1 MSSTT
6 ELMTCRDTVSTK
18 CQNSLKL
25 NMAKI
30 RILVAEDN
38 TAHAM
43 KMEMLL
49 DEMDYQLLGIHA
61 STDEFLRSYKA
72 TKPDLVLLD
81 IELDNGGDGIEIASR
96 INAERQ
102 VPIIF
107 ISARNDLETM
117 NRANSTDPYAY
128 MVKPVEKNALQ
139 AAIEL
144 AIYKF
149 AKDQDKNTH
158 SGPFAG
164 WSEDLLVKDSFFIKS
179 GGKLEKVQQDDIL
192 WVELTEERYCAVVT
206 VSRSYHIRAS
216 ISGLAD
222 KLDPSQFVRVHRK
235 YIANANK
242 IDSIDE
248 VEMTLQIGSHSLD
261 IGKTYKSILLKRLN
275 ML

>member
-1 MSSTT
+1 MS
-6 ELMTCRDTVSTK
+6 
-18 CQNSLKL
+18 
-25 NMAKI
+25 KI
-30 RILVAEDN
+30 RILAAEDN
-38 TAHAM
+38 STHAL
-43 KMEMLL
+43 KLEMLL
-49 DEMDYQLLGIHA
+49 EEMDYQLIGIYA
-61 STDEFLRSYKA
+61 TSEEVLRNYKA

-81 IELDNGGDGIEIASR
+81 IELDGGGDGIEIAAK

-107 ISARNDLETM
+107 VSARDDVETM
-117 NRANSTDPYAY
+117 MRANSTDPYAY
-128 MVKPVEKNALQ
+128 IVKPVEKGALQ

-149 AKDQDKNTH
+149 AKDQEKEI
-158 SGPFAG
+158 SAEPFVG

-179 GGKLEKVQQDDIL
+179 GSRLEKVHHDDIL

-206 VSRSYHIRAS
+206 INRSYHIRAS

-222 KLDPSQFVRVHRK
+222 RLNPSQFVRVHRK

-261 IGKTYKSILLKRLN
+261 IGKTYKGILLKRLN